1 MENDARKRHKCD
13 LCNYST
19 NRKFDL
25 KRHQNAIHN
34 LRVPAKSDFSSPEA
48 NVHPKKANVHPK
60 KANVHPE
67 KANVHPENMCK
78 KCNKIYKIKKYLIEH
93 EENCKGV
100 DELTC
105 PRCMISFSSRQAKAN
120 HIKRNTCKPRSI
132 IHARIPNPQNIEP
145 ANNIDTQ
152 INNIDIDT
160 QNIDNQTNIQ
170 NQHINIYVNNYGK
183 ERTDYLDYDK
193 MLAIFKKVYN
203 IPTLLTKEIHFN
215 EEFPENNNIKYH
227 DTKNCLI
234 KEDDEFIYK
243 NLNVLIKELI
253 KNKGRMMQN
262 FAKQNKD
269 EICLNMDIKI
279 YEQIIQQLIS
289 LVLLTEPQEHY
300 KEQVE
305 NIRDLINNSRMKIEE
320 MEEELNNECKMST

>member
-19 NRKFDL
+19 NRKYDL

-34 LRVPAKSDFSSPEA
+34 LRVPAKSDFLMPET
-48 NVHPKKANVHPK
+48 NVMPKKTNVMP
-60 KANVHPE
+60 N
-67 KANVHPENMCK
+67 ENMCK
-78 KCNKIYKIKKYLIEH
+78 KCNKVYKIKKSLIKH

-105 PRCMISFSSRQAKAN
+105 PRCMISFSNRHNKSN

-132 IHARIPNPQNIEP
+132 IHARVPNPQNIEP

-152 INNIDIDT
+152 INNIDIDNQT
-160 QNIDNQTNIQ
+160 NNIDNQTNIQ

-227 DTKNCLI
+227 DAKSCLV
-234 KEDDEFIYK
+234 KDDDEFIYK

-253 KNKGRMMQN
+253 KNKGRIMQN

-269 EICLNMDIKI
+269 EICVDMDLKI

-300 KEQVE
+300 KEQIE
-305 NIRDLINNSRMKIEE
+305 NIRDLINNSRIKMEE
-320 MEEELNNECKMST
+320 MEEEMST

>member
-19 NRKFDL
+19 NRKYDL

-34 LRVPAKSDFSSPEA
+34 LRVPAKSDFLMPET
-48 NVHPKKANVHPK
+48 NVMPKKTNVMPK
-60 KANVHPE
+60 KTNVMP
-67 KANVHPENMCK
+67 NENMCK
-78 KCNKIYKIKKYLIEH
+78 KCNKVYKIKKSLIKH

-105 PRCMISFSSRQAKAN
+105 PRCMISFSNRHNKSN

-132 IHARIPNPQNIEP
+132 IHARVPNPQNIEP

-152 INNIDIDT
+152 INNIDIDNQT
-160 QNIDNQTNIQ
+160 NNIDNQTNIQ

-227 DTKNCLI
+227 DAKSCLV
-234 KEDDEFIYK
+234 KDDDEFIYK

-253 KNKGRMMQN
+253 KNKGRIMQN

-269 EICLNMDIKI
+269 EICVDMDLKI

-300 KEQVE
+300 KEQIE
-305 NIRDLINNSRMKIEE
+305 NIRDLINNSRIKMEE
-320 MEEELNNECKMST
+320 MEEEMST

>member
-19 NRKFDL
+19 NRKYDL

-34 LRVPAKSDFSSPEA
+34 LRVPAKSDFLMPET
-48 NVHPKKANVHPK
+48 NVMPKKTNVMPK
-60 KANVHPE
+60 KTNVMP
-67 KANVHPENMCK
+67 KKTNVMPNENMCK
-78 KCNKIYKIKKYLIEH
+78 KCNKVYKIKKSLIKH

-105 PRCMISFSSRQAKAN
+105 PRCMISFSNRHNKSN

-132 IHARIPNPQNIEP
+132 IHARVPNPQNIEP

-152 INNIDIDT
+152 INNIDIDNQT
-160 QNIDNQTNIQ
+160 NNIDNQTNIQ

-227 DTKNCLI
+227 DAKSCLV
-234 KEDDEFIYK
+234 KDDDEFIYK

-253 KNKGRMMQN
+253 KNKGRIMQN

-269 EICLNMDIKI
+269 EICVDMDLKI

-300 KEQVE
+300 KEQIE
-305 NIRDLINNSRMKIEE
+305 NIRDLINNSRIKMEE
-320 MEEELNNECKMST
+320 MEEEMST

>member
-1 MENDARKRHKCD
+1 MENDARKKHKCD

-19 NRKFDL
+19 NRKYDL

-34 LRVPAKSDFSSPEA
+34 LRVPAKSEKNLPET
-48 NVHPKKANVHPK
+48 NVHPKKTNVHPK
-60 KANVHPE
+60 KTNVHP
-67 KANVHPENMCK
+67 KKPNVHPENMCK
-78 KCNKIYKIKKYLIEH
+78 KCNKVYKIKKKLIEH
-93 EENCKGV
+93 EEKCKGV

-120 HIKRNTCKPRSI
+120 PIKRNTCKPRTI
-132 IHARIPNPQNIEP
+132 IHARVPNPQNIEP

-152 INNIDIDT
+152 INNIDIDNQT
-160 QNIDNQTNIQ
+160 NNIDNQTNIQ

-253 KNKGRMMQN
+253 KNKGRIMQN

-269 EICLNMDIKI
+269 EICIDMDLKI

-300 KEQVE
+300 KEQIE
-305 NIRDLINNSRMKIEE
+305 NIRDLINNSRMKMEE
-320 MEEELNNECKMST
+320 MEEEMST

>member
-19 NRKFDL
+19 NRKYDL

-34 LRVPAKSDFSSPEA
+34 LRVPAKSDFLMPET
-48 NVHPKKANVHPK
+48 NVMPKKTNVMP
-60 KANVHPE
+60 N
-67 KANVHPENMCK
+67 ENMCK
-78 KCNKIYKIKKYLIEH
+78 KCNKVYKIKKSLIKH

-132 IHARIPNPQNIEP
+132 IHARVPNPQNIEP

-152 INNIDIDT
+152 INNIDIDNQT
-160 QNIDNQTNIQ
+160 NNIDNQTNIQ

-227 DTKNCLI
+227 DAKSCLV
-234 KEDDEFIYK
+234 KDDDEFIYK

-253 KNKGRMMQN
+253 KNKGRIMQN

-269 EICLNMDIKI
+269 EICVDMDLKI

-300 KEQVE
+300 KEQIE
-305 NIRDLINNSRMKIEE
+305 NIRDLINNSRIKMEE
-320 MEEELNNECKMST
+320 MEEEMST

>member
-19 NRKFDL
+19 NRKYDL

-34 LRVPAKSDFSSPEA
+34 LRVPAKSDFLMPET
-48 NVHPKKANVHPK
+48 NVMPKKTNVMPK
-60 KANVHPE
+60 KTNVMP
-67 KANVHPENMCK
+67 NENMCK
-78 KCNKIYKIKKYLIEH
+78 KCNKVYKIKKSLIKH
-93 EENCKGV
+93 EENCKGI

-105 PRCMISFSSRQAKAN
+105 PRCMISFSNRHNKSN

-132 IHARIPNPQNIEP
+132 IHARVPNPQNIEP

-152 INNIDIDT
+152 INNIDIDNQT
-160 QNIDNQTNIQ
+160 NNIDNQTNIQ

-215 EEFPENNNIKYH
+215 EEFPENNNIKFH
-227 DTKNCLI
+227 DAKSCLV
-234 KEDDEFIYK
+234 KDDDEFIYK

-253 KNKGRMMQN
+253 KNKGRIMQN

-269 EICLNMDIKI
+269 EICVDMDLKI

-300 KEQVE
+300 KEQIE
-305 NIRDLINNSRMKIEE
+305 NIRDLINNSRIKMEE
-320 MEEELNNECKMST
+320 MEEEMST

>member
-13 LCNYST
+13 ICNYST
-19 NRKFDL
+19 NRKYDL

-34 LRVPAKSDFSSPEA
+34 LRVPAKSDFLMPET
-48 NVHPKKANVHPK
+48 NVMPKKINVMPNK
-60 KANVHPE
+60 KNVMP
-67 KANVHPENMCK
+67 NENMCK

-93 EENCKGV
+93 EEKCKGV

-105 PRCMISFSSRQAKAN
+105 PRCMISFSNRHNKSN

-132 IHARIPNPQNIEP
+132 IHARVPNPQNIEP
-145 ANNIDTQ
+145 TNNIDTQ

-234 KEDDEFIYK
+234 KEDDEFR
-243 NLNVLIKELI
+243 
-253 KNKGRMMQN
+253 GWT
-262 FAKQNKD
+262 KD
-269 EICLNMDIKI
+269 SMYRLGE
-279 YEQIIQQLIS
+279 
-289 LVLLTEPQEHY
+289 
-300 KEQVE
+300 
-305 NIRDLINNSRMKIEE
+305 
-320 MEEELNNECKMST
+320 

>member
-19 NRKFDL
+19 NRKYDL

-34 LRVPAKSDFSSPEA
+34 LRVPAKSDFLMPET
-48 NVHPKKANVHPK
+48 NVMPKKTNVMPK
-60 KANVHPE
+60 KTNVMP
-67 KANVHPENMCK
+67 NENMCK
-78 KCNKIYKIKKYLIEH
+78 KCNKIYKIKKSLIKH
-93 EENCKGV
+93 EEKCKGV

-105 PRCMISFSSRQAKAN
+105 PRCMISFSNRHNKSN

-132 IHARIPNPQNIEP
+132 IHARVPNPQNIEP

-152 INNIDIDT
+152 INNIDIDNQT
-160 QNIDNQTNIQ
+160 NNIDNQTNIQ

-227 DTKNCLI
+227 DAKSCLV
-234 KEDDEFIYK
+234 KDDDEFIYK

-253 KNKGRMMQN
+253 KNKGRIMQN

-269 EICLNMDIKI
+269 EICIDMDLKI

-300 KEQVE
+300 KEQIE
-305 NIRDLINNSRMKIEE
+305 NIRDLINNSRIKMEE
-320 MEEELNNECKMST
+320 MEEEMST

>member
-1 MENDARKRHKCD
+1 MENDARKKHKCD

-19 NRKFDL
+19 NRKYDL

-34 LRVPAKSDFSSPEA
+34 LRVPAKSDFLMPEP
-48 NVHPKKANVHPK
+48 NVHSKKPNVHSK
-60 KANVHPE
+60 KP
-67 KANVHPENMCK
+67 NVHPENMCK
-78 KCNKIYKIKKYLIEH
+78 KCNKVYKIKKYLIEH
-93 EENCKGV
+93 EEKCKGV

-105 PRCMISFSSRQAKAN
+105 PRCMISFSSRQAKSN

-132 IHARIPNPQNIEP
+132 IHARVPNPQNIEP

-215 EEFPENNNIKYH
+215 EEFPENNNIKFH
-227 DTKNCLI
+227 DAKNCLV

-253 KNKGRMMQN
+253 KNKGRIMQN

-269 EICLNMDIKI
+269 EICIDMDLKI

-300 KEQVE
+300 KEQIE
-305 NIRDLINNSRMKIEE
+305 NIRDLINNSRIKMEE
-320 MEEELNNECKMST
+320 MEEEIA

>member
-1 MENDARKRHKCD
+1 MENDARKKHKCD

-19 NRKFDL
+19 NRKYDL

-34 LRVPAKSDFSSPEA
+34 LRVPAKSDFLMPET
-48 NVHPKKANVHPK
+48 NVMPKKTNVMPK
-60 KANVHPE
+60 KTNVMP
-67 KANVHPENMCK
+67 KKTNVMPNKNMCK
-78 KCNKIYKIKKYLIEH
+78 KCNKVYKIKKSLIKH

-105 PRCMISFSSRQAKAN
+105 PRCMISFSNRHNKSN

-132 IHARIPNPQNIEP
+132 IHARVPNPQNIEP

-152 INNIDIDT
+152 INNIDIDNQT
-160 QNIDNQTNIQ
+160 NNIDNQTNIQ

-227 DTKNCLI
+227 DIKNCLV
-234 KEDDEFIYK
+234 KDDDEFIYK

-269 EICLNMDIKI
+269 EICIDMDLKI

-300 KEQVE
+300 KEQIE
-305 NIRDLINNSRMKIEE
+305 NIRDLINNSRIKMEE
-320 MEEELNNECKMST
+320 MEEEMST

>member
-1 MENDARKRHKCD
+1 MENDARKKHKCD

-19 NRKFDL
+19 NRKYDL
-25 KRHQNAIHN
+25 NRHQNAIHN
-34 LRVPAKSDFSSPEA
+34 LRVSAKSDFLMPET
-48 NVHPKKANVHPK
+48 NVHPKKP
-60 KANVHPE
+60 
-67 KANVHPENMCK
+67 NVHPENMCK
-78 KCNKIYKIKKYLIEH
+78 KCNKVYKIKKYLIEH
-93 EENCKGV
+93 EEKCKGV

-105 PRCMISFSSRQAKAN
+105 PRCMISFSSRQAKSN

-132 IHARIPNPQNIEP
+132 IHARVPNPQNIEP

-152 INNIDIDT
+152 INNIDIDNQT
-160 QNIDNQTNIQ
+160 NNIDNQTNIQ
-170 NQHINIYVNNYGK
+170 NQNINIYVNNYGK

-215 EEFPENNNIKYH
+215 EEFPENNNIKFH
-227 DTKNCLI
+227 DAKNCLV

-253 KNKGRMMQN
+253 KNKGRIMQN

-269 EICLNMDIKI
+269 EICIDMDLKI

-300 KEQVE
+300 KEQIE
-305 NIRDLINNSRMKIEE
+305 NIRDLINNSRIKMEE
-320 MEEELNNECKMST
+320 MEEEMST

>member
-1 MENDARKRHKCD
+1 M
-13 LCNYST
+13 S
-19 NRKFDL
+19 
-25 KRHQNAIHN
+25 
-34 LRVPAKSDFSSPEA
+34 AKSEFLMPET
-48 NVHPKKANVHPK
+48 NVMPKKTNVMPK
-60 KANVHPE
+60 KTNVMPN
-67 KANVHPENMCK
+67 KKNVMPNENMCK
-78 KCNKIYKIKKYLIEH
+78 KCNKVYKIKKSLIKH

-105 PRCMISFSSRQAKAN
+105 PRCMISFSNRHNKSN

-132 IHARIPNPQNIEP
+132 IHARVPNPQNIEP

-215 EEFPENNNIKYH
+215 EEFPENNNIKFH
-227 DTKNCLI
+227 DAKNCLV

-253 KNKGRMMQN
+253 KNKGRIMQN

-269 EICLNMDIKI
+269 EICIDMDLKI
-279 YEQIIQQLIS
+279 YE
-289 LVLLTEPQEHY
+289 
-300 KEQVE
+300 
-305 NIRDLINNSRMKIEE
+305 
-320 MEEELNNECKMST
+320 

>member
-19 NRKFDL
+19 NRKYDL

-34 LRVPAKSDFSSPEA
+34 LRVPAKSEKNLPET
-48 NVHPKKANVHPK
+48 NVHPKKTNVHPK
-60 KANVHPE
+60 KTNVHP
-67 KANVHPENMCK
+67 KKPNVHPENMCK
-78 KCNKIYKIKKYLIEH
+78 KCNKVYKIKKKLIEH
-93 EENCKGV
+93 EEKCKGV

-132 IHARIPNPQNIEP
+132 IHARVPNPQNIEP

-152 INNIDIDT
+152 INNIDIDNQT
-160 QNIDNQTNIQ
+160 NNIDNQTNIQ

-227 DTKNCLI
+227 DAKNCLV
-234 KEDDEFIYK
+234 KDDDEFIYK

-253 KNKGRMMQN
+253 KNKGRIMQN

-269 EICLNMDIKI
+269 EICVDMDLKI

-300 KEQVE
+300 KEQIE
-305 NIRDLINNSRMKIEE
+305 NIRDLINNSRIKMEE
-320 MEEELNNECKMST
+320 MEEEMST

>member
-19 NRKFDL
+19 NRKYDL

-34 LRVPAKSDFSSPEA
+34 LRVPAKSEKNLPEP
-48 NVHPKKANVHPK
+48 NVHPKKP
-60 KANVHPE
+60 
-67 KANVHPENMCK
+67 NVHPENMCK
-78 KCNKIYKIKKYLIEH
+78 KCNKVYKIKKYLIEH
-93 EENCKGV
+93 EEKCKGV

-105 PRCMISFSSRQAKAN
+105 PRCMISFSSRQAKSN

-132 IHARIPNPQNIEP
+132 IHARVPNPQNIEP

-152 INNIDIDT
+152 INNIDIDNQT
-160 QNIDNQTNIQ
+160 NNIDNQTNIQ

-227 DTKNCLI
+227 DAKNCLV
-234 KEDDEFIYK
+234 KDDDEFIYK

-253 KNKGRMMQN
+253 KNKGRIMQN

-269 EICLNMDIKI
+269 EICVDMDLKI

-300 KEQVE
+300 KEQIE
-305 NIRDLINNSRMKIEE
+305 NIRDLINNSRIKMEE
-320 MEEELNNECKMST
+320 MEEEMSNNG

>member
-1 MENDARKRHKCD
+1 MENDARKKHKCD

-19 NRKFDL
+19 NRKYDL

-34 LRVPAKSDFSSPEA
+34 LRVSAKSDFLMPEA
-48 NVHPKKANVHPK
+48 NVHPKKPNVHPK
-60 KANVHPE
+60 KPNVHPK

-78 KCNKIYKIKKYLIEH
+78 KCNKVYKIKKYLIEH

-132 IHARIPNPQNIEP
+132 IHARVPNPQNIEP

-152 INNIDIDT
+152 INNIDIDNQT
-160 QNIDNQTNIQ
+160 NNIDNQTNIQ

-227 DTKNCLI
+227 DAKSCLV
-234 KEDDEFIYK
+234 KDDDEFIYK

-253 KNKGRMMQN
+253 KNKGRIMQN

-269 EICLNMDIKI
+269 EICVDMDLKI

-300 KEQVE
+300 KEQIE
-305 NIRDLINNSRMKIEE
+305 NIRDLINNSRIKMEE
-320 MEEELNNECKMST
+320 MEEEMST

>member
-1 MENDARKRHKCD
+1 MENDARKKHKCD

-19 NRKFDL
+19 NRKYDL

-34 LRVPAKSDFSSPEA
+34 LRVPAKSDFLMPET
-48 NVHPKKANVHPK
+48 NVMPKKTNVMPK
-60 KANVHPE
+60 KTNVMP
-67 KANVHPENMCK
+67 KKTNVMPNENMCK
-78 KCNKIYKIKKYLIEH
+78 KCNKVYKIKKSLIKH

-105 PRCMISFSSRQAKAN
+105 PRCMISFSNRHNKSN

-132 IHARIPNPQNIEP
+132 IHARVPNPQNIEP

-152 INNIDIDT
+152 INNIDIDNQT
-160 QNIDNQTNIQ
+160 NNIDNQTNIQ

-227 DTKNCLI
+227 DAKSCLV
-234 KEDDEFIYK
+234 KDDDEFIYK

-253 KNKGRMMQN
+253 KNKGRIMQN

-269 EICLNMDIKI
+269 EICIDMDLKI

-300 KEQVE
+300 KEQIE
-305 NIRDLINNSRMKIEE
+305 NIRDLINNSRIKMEE
-320 MEEELNNECKMST
+320 MEEEMST

>member
-1 MENDARKRHKCD
+1 
-13 LCNYST
+13 
-19 NRKFDL
+19 
-25 KRHQNAIHN
+25 
-34 LRVPAKSDFSSPEA
+34 
-48 NVHPKKANVHPK
+48 
-60 KANVHPE
+60 
-67 KANVHPENMCK
+67 MCK
-78 KCNKIYKIKKYLIEH
+78 KCNKVYKIKKSLIEH
-93 EENCKGV
+93 EEKCKGV

-105 PRCMISFSSRQAKAN
+105 PRCMISFSNRHNKSN

-132 IHARIPNPQNIEP
+132 IHARVPNPQNIEP

-152 INNIDIDT
+152 INNIDIDNQT
-160 QNIDNQTNIQ
+160 NNIDNQTNIQ
-170 NQHINIYVNNYGK
+170 NQNINIYVNNYGK

-215 EEFPENNNIKYH
+215 EEFPENNNIKFH
-227 DTKNCLI
+227 DAKNCLV

-253 KNKGRMMQN
+253 KNKGRIMQN

-269 EICLNMDIKI
+269 EICIDMDLKI

-300 KEQVE
+300 KEQIE
-305 NIRDLINNSRMKIEE
+305 NIRDLINNSRIKMEE
-320 MEEELNNECKMST
+320 MEEEMST